1 MGKYERVIFM
11 DLCLRFHESAIGYWA
26 SRYLD
31 SQSFRDQENE
41 KRLMGLEKRIQK
53 NKEMTRKEFCDIQ
66 KWKSTQG
73 LWYLKDYP
81 DAKIRQLTKNA
92 FAARD
97 DWDKLDIL
105 MEPKG
110 VAYPRA
116 SVILHFYDRCDFPLV
131 DEYAVWA
138 VDKNNLVKTYTKD
151 FWLAY
156 VRFCRGM
163 ARRNG
168 FCMRTIDRALWAFG
182 WYYSDSDG
190 IS

>member
-1 MGKYERVIFM
+1 M

-105 MEPKG
+105 M
-110 VAYPRA
+110 
-116 SVILHFYDRCDFPLV
+116 
-131 DEYAVWA
+131 
-138 VDKNNLVKTYTKD
+138 
-151 FWLAY
+151 
-156 VRFCRGM
+156 
-163 ARRNG
+163 
-168 FCMRTIDRALWAFG
+168 
-182 WYYSDSDG
+182 DSKE
-190 IS
+190 